1 MTSLRALPAVP
12 DGPRAFRSRLRRLG
26 ALAALTPAAL
36 LGGVGVLALHG
47 NVAASRGVLGFAAV
61 VLAAPLLLT
70 MGIPHGTG
78 SGRILLGV
86 VLSVVLWMLVG
97 VLAARRAT
105 RSPVATWR
113 DFWREYAWLAF
124 GIWLGVGVSLG
135 VIELLVGRLLL

>member
-1 MTSLRALPAVP
+1 MAALAPAV
-12 DGPRAFRSRLRRLG
+12 
-26 ALAALTPAAL
+26 L
-36 LGGVGVLALHG
+36 LGGVGLLALHG

-70 MGIPHGTG
+70 LGIPLGTG